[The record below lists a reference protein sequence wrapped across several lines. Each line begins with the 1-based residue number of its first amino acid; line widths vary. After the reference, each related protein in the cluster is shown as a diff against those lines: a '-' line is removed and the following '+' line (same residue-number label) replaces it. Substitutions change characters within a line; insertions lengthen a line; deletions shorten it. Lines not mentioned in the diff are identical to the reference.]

1 MSRTE
6 TGTFSAGSLG
16 TLLPDKPRE
25 PEHPP
30 ARTPH
35 PEFEPPGRTPE
46 EPFAPPPPPV
56 QPEPPEPIQPPPQ
69 GTPVAA
75 SGYVA

>member
-1 MSRTE
+1 MNRVRTVNVPGGSP
-6 TGTFSAGSLG
+6 GT
-16 TLLPDKPRE
+16 PPPEKPRE

-46 EPFAPPPPPV
+46 EPFAPLPPPA
-56 QPEPPEPIQPPPQ
+56 QPNLPEPIEPGPQ
-69 GTPVAA
+69 G
-75 SGYVA
+75 